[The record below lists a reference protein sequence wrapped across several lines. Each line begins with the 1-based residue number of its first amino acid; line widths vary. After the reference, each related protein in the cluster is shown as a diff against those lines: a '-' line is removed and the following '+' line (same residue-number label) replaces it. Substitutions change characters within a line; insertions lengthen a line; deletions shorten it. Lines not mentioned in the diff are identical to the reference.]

1 MKLPDFFDRVP
12 RLRVRDPLAALLGC
26 ADDGIL
32 DYGYADVVRLTGHS
46 CPSVAGAYWL
56 TYRAL
61 AALYPAPEIPERGGV
76 RVEFRENP
84 RDGVNG
90 VVAAVV
96 QLLTGAAGESGFCG
110 FAGRHA
116 RVGLQRFAP
125 ELPMALRFT
134 RVDTGVAVDAHVDL
148 GLLPQNAGE
157 PALLARCLAARA
169 TPPEMRLLG
178 QYWQQRVR
186 TLLFELGD
194 DPGVFVVRPASH
206 HWGTPS
212 APPPPQPSALGR
224 SARALR
230 AAPGPTLQLVAAAQA
245 A

>member
-1 MKLPDFFDRVP
+1 MKLPEFIHRVP

-26 ADDGIL
+26 AEDGIL
-32 DYGYADVVRLTGHS
+32 DYGYGDAVRLTGHS
-46 CPSVAGAYWL
+46 CPTVAGAYCL
-56 TYRAL
+56 TRHAL
-61 AALYPAPEIPERGGV
+61 AALYPAPELPERGGV

-84 RDGVNG
+84 RDGANG

-96 QLLTGAAGESGFCG
+96 QLLTGAAGDGGFCG

-125 ELPMALRFT
+125 DLPMSMRFT

-148 GLLPQNAGE
+148 GLLPHYADE
-157 PALLARCLAARA
+157 PALLARSLAGRA
-169 TPPEMRLLG
+169 TPQEMRLLG
-178 QYWQQRVR
+178 QRWQQRVQ
-186 TLLFELGD
+186 TLLFELGE
-194 DPGVFVVRPASH
+194 DPGVFIVRPASH

-212 APPPPQPSALGR
+212 APPPPQPSALAR

-230 AAPGPTLQLVAAAQA
+230 AAPRPSLQIAAAQA